1 MIGGGTVK
9 YFLICDFSTIS
20 CDRVKVAEILSENEI
35 SFTNH
40 NNFCWELD
48 VPDSF
53 GSPFCDTVSDSIYS
67 LFLNYL
73 NKNSF
78 LLVVKADEYYPN
90 GH

>member
-1 MIGGGTVK
+1 MIGGVNVK

-20 CDRVKVAEILSENEI
+20 CDRAKVAEILSENEI
-35 SFTNH
+35 SFTNL
-40 NNFCWELD
+40 NNFFWELD
-48 VPDSF
+48 VPATF
-53 GSPFCDTVSDSIYS
+53 GNPFCDTCSESIHS

-90 GH
+90 GD

>member
-1 MIGGGTVK
+1 MIGGDIVK

-20 CDRVKVAEILSENEI
+20 CDRAKVAEILSENEI

-48 VPDSF
+48 VPKSF
-53 GSPFCDTVSDSIYS
+53 GSPFCDSDSEAIHS
-67 LFLNYL
+67 LFLNNL

-90 GH
+90 GD